1 MTAPREDRRLSR
13 RITSH
18 FISGELRR
26 IRERNRINAEWV
38 AGRMGWSASKISRIE
53 HAKGTI
59 DGEVLPRLLELVGA
73 TGQEKAA
80 IMAAAENGEPGS
92 PYLGA
97 SGILQWGPSTLP
109 AGVQS
114 PAYAWELQ
122 ISRARWSHLP
132 PSAAGQGVDASLE
145 WQKMAEQTGLEID
158 VIFDESCLRRPYG
171 GPSVMER
178 QAAYLIQLAD
188 RDNVTI
194 RMIPLETPGL
204 PVVISFTY
212 IRFPASRGLSAAD
225 MVLIDAPHGTVS
237 LDAERETWPY
247 HSDFGHLA
255 EVAMAPDKTVRE
267 VSRYQRNWARQV
279 AA

>member
-1 MTAPREDRRLSR
+1 MTSPREDRRLSR
-13 RITSH
+13 RITSR
-18 FISGELRR
+18 FIAAELKR
-26 IRERNRINAEWV
+26 IRESSQIKGDWV
-38 AGRMGWSASKISRIE
+38 AERMGWSPSKVSRIE
-53 HAKGTI
+53 HCRSPI
-59 DGEVLPRLLELVGA
+59 DGEGLPRLLEVIGA
-73 TGQEKAA
+73 TEQETAA
-80 IMAAAENGEPGS
+80 IMAAAESGEPGS

-97 SGILQWGPSTLP
+97 VGILQWGPSTLP
-109 AGVQS
+109 GAVQCQ
-114 PAYAWELQ
+114 AYAWELQ

-132 PSAAGQGVDASLE
+132 PSAAGQGVDASLS

-178 QAAYLIQLAD
+178 QAAHLMQLAGQE
-188 RDNVTI
+188 NITI
-194 RMIPLETPGL
+194 RMVPLETPGL

-212 IRFPASRGLSAAD
+212 VRFPASRGLSAAD